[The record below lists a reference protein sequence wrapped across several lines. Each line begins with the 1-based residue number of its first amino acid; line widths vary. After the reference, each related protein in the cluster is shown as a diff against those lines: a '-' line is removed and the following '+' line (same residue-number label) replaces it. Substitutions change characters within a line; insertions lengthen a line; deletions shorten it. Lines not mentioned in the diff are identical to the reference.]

1 MTVVEHAKCTMVV
14 KNIMAIF
21 AGIWV
26 RVINFGRRFIS
37 ANDSEG
43 LKGFF
48 SHVAPCERL
57 NGHERLWN
65 LRFCSASFVLC
76 NRIR

>member
-1 MTVVEHAKCTMVV
+1 MTVVEHANGTVVV

-26 RVINFGRRFIS
+26 PVINFDRRFIS

-48 SHVAPCERL
+48 FTRRAM
-57 NGHERLWN
+57 
-65 LRFCSASFVLC
+65 
-76 NRIR
+76 